1 MSLKAKICGLTRKQ
15 DVDVAIKAGADA
27 IGFILAPSP
36 RRVDIDTAKELARDI
51 PPFVSVV
58 AVVSDPSSEL
68 MSQII
73 KSKVF
78 DAVQFHGNES
88 VDFISKCPLK
98 TIKAIAIADEKDISL
113 VRIYEKGANFML
125 FDTKLGKLFGGTGK
139 TFNWQLIKNLRPRK
153 PFILAG
159 GIGPN
164 NLEDAIKYV
173 DPDAVDANSAL
184 EIAPGI
190 KDEKKIYE
198 FMKKIKSINNV

>member
-1 MSLKAKICGLTRKQ
+1 
-15 DVDVAIKAGADA
+15 
-27 IGFILAPSP
+27 
-36 RRVDIDTAKELARDI
+36 
-51 PPFVSVV
+51 
-58 AVVSDPSSEL
+58 
-68 MSQII
+68 
-73 KSKVF
+73 
-78 DAVQFHGNES
+78 
-88 VDFISKCPLK
+88 
-98 TIKAIAIADEKDISL
+98 
-113 VRIYEKGANFML
+113 ML

-139 TFNWQLIKNLRPRK
+139 TFNWQLIKNLRPQK

-164 NLEDAIKYV
+164 NLEDAVKYV